1 MYNKEVNLN
10 VGKNKIIHFNY
21 SFNDNTKFGDLLE
34 YVSFLFPNLNLCQ
47 CFCFANNFNYIN
59 NDMKLIDSNDINE
72 PLHFENASNDSK
84 CHCSPEI
91 KKILKMSKME
101 FINKLLNNNI
111 NINSLGQTSVE
122 LNNPKKNNCN
132 NRAFSPKKKGQLNN
146 NLTNNQEIETWKKKA
161 YDLEEKIKNQ
171 EIKNQELQKQL
182 DKYQKINNLNDTI
195 NKFKKQIKYLE
206 EKEKNLSNQFAEN
219 EKIINDLNKKIED
232 YKNKINGQKEQIQKL
247 DKKKQNLERN
257 LKISNTIHID
267 QNNNINESNFIDN
280 LKDFNKQNFVDFYDA
295 IIDIKSVK
303 DINKGWKVKMNEKGL
318 KNYKVYKE
326 SEIIKIGVIG
336 NSNKGK
342 SFILSKISKINFPSG
357 TSIRTEGLSVK
368 YPELE
373 THKNRKIALLDSA
386 GLETPVLKSE
396 NKETQKNEKEMFKE
410 KSREK
415 LITELFLQ
423 NYIINISDILIVVV
437 GILTYSEQ
445 KLLNRIKIEIQRH
458 KLKKTLYIIHN
469 LITYTSVKQIEEY
482 IKDYLLES
490 ATFNLE
496 KGHKINTSEE
506 QNQGEYF
513 YEKNSEPK
521 IFHLIY
527 ANEGSEAGNYYNK
540 FTLNFIENTYMNVT
554 DLKSFDIIES
564 IKERFIEVSKEI
576 IEKAEPLE
584 LKDFCNNDNDNYK
597 LIKLNDEKEIT
608 LKKCLIDELGFSNL
622 KGNGFEPN
630 YNFYKHQNGKTIIIR
645 VEAPGNSEIKSKIE
659 YRGENTI
666 IQLIG
671 TKNQDIEPKELK
683 DNLFT
688 SREFGDF
695 IVDIPLKTEDY
706 KILNEK
712 PNIRNASGL
721 FIIEYKLED
730 QQGDSEVFKSSEQ
743 V

>member
-1 MYNKEVNLN
+1 MYNKQVNLI
-10 VGKNKIIHFNY
+10 VGKNKILFNY
-21 SFNDNTKFGDLLE
+21 SYNDNTKFGDLLE

-59 NDMKLIDSNDINE
+59 NDMKLNESNDINE
-72 PLHFENASNDSK
+72 ALHLENANNDSK

-91 KKILKMSKME
+91 KNILKMSKME

-111 NINSLGQTSVE
+111 NINSLGQTSFE
-122 LNNPKKNNCN
+122 LNNAKKNNGN

-232 YKNKINGQKEQIQKL
+232 YEKKINGQKEQIPKL
-247 DKKKQNLERN
+247 YKRKQNLERN

-267 QNNNINESNFIDN
+267 QNNNINESNFVDN

-373 THKNRKIALLDSA
+373 THKDRKIVLLDSA
-386 GLETPVLKSE
+386 GLETPVLNNE
-396 NKETQKNEKEMFKE
+396 NMGDYNNEKEMFKE

-423 NYIINISDILIVVV
+423 NYIINTSEILIVVV

-445 KLLNRIKIEIQRH
+445 KLLNRIRTEMQRA
-458 KLKKTLYIIHN
+458 KLKKTLFVIHN
-469 LITYTSVKQIEEY
+469 LITYTSINQVKEY
-482 IKDYLLES
+482 IEDYLLKS
-490 ATFNLE
+490 ATFHLSQ
-496 KGHKINTSEE
+496 GHKINTSEQQE
-506 QNQGEYF
+506 TGDYY

-527 ANEGSEAGNYYNK
+527 ANEGSEAGKYYNN
-540 FTLNFIENTYMNVT
+540 FTLKFIENSYLSVT
-554 DLKSFDIIES
+554 DLNNFDIIES
-564 IKERFIEVSKEI
+564 IKERFIEISKEI
-576 IEKAEPLE
+576 IEKSEQLQ
-584 LKDFCNNDNDNYK
+584 LSDFCKNDNDNYK

-622 KGNGFEPN
+622 KARGFEPT
-630 YNFYKHQNGKTIIIR
+630 YNFYRHLDGKTIIIR

-666 IQLIG
+666 IQLRG
-671 TKNQDIEPKELK
+671 KKNQDIEPKELK

-695 IVDIPLKTEDY
+695 FVDIPLKTEDF

-712 PNIRNASGL
+712 PKIRVASGL
-721 FIIEYKLED
+721 FIIEYKLENKEEE
-730 QQGDSEVFKSSEQ
+730 SEVFGTKQ
-743 V
+743 LV

>member
-1 MYNKEVNLN
+1 MSKNEII
-10 VGKNKIIHFNY
+10 NKI
-21 SFNDNTKFGDLLE
+21 
-34 YVSFLFPNLNLCQ
+34 
-47 CFCFANNFNYIN
+47 
-59 NDMKLIDSNDINE
+59 
-72 PLHFENASNDSK
+72 
-84 CHCSPEI
+84 
-91 KKILKMSKME
+91 
-101 FINKLLNNNI
+101 LNNNNNNDYYSI
-111 NINSLGQTSVE
+111 GQTLGGINSPNINQQLSEKSNQIQ
-122 LNNPKKNNCN
+122 
-132 NRAFSPKKKGQLNN
+132 QLN
-146 NLTNNQEIETWKKKA
+146 LRIEE
-161 YDLEEKIKNQ
+161 Y
-171 EIKNQELQKQL
+171 
-182 DKYQKINNLNDTI
+182 
-195 NKFKKQIKYLE
+195 KKQIADLVNQIKKLKANINGINTIRINE
-206 EKEKNLSNQFAEN
+206 NNNIINEKNLVSF
-219 EKIINDLNKKIED
+219 
-232 YKNKINGQKEQIQKL
+232 
-247 DKKKQNLERN
+247 
-257 LKISNTIHID
+257 
-267 QNNNINESNFIDN
+267 
-280 LKDFNKQNFVDFYDA
+280 KDFNKEDFVDFYDV

-303 DINKGWKVKMNEKGL
+303 DINKGWKINMNERGL
-318 KNYKVYKE
+318 KNYEDHKTNKV
-326 SEIIKIGVIG
+326 IKIGVIG

-373 THKNRKIALLDSA
+373 THKDRKIVLLDSA
-386 GLETPVLKSE
+386 GLETPVLNNE
-396 NKETQKNEKEMFKE
+396 NMGDYNSEKEMFKE

-423 NYIINISDILIVVV
+423 NYIINTSEILIVVV

-445 KLLNRIKIEIQRH
+445 KLLNRIRTEMQRA
-458 KLKKTLYIIHN
+458 KLKKTLYVIHN
-469 LITYTSVKQIEEY
+469 LITYTSINQVKEY
-482 IKDYLLES
+482 IEDYLLKS
-490 ATFNLE
+490 ATFHLIE
-496 KGHKINTSEE
+496 GHKISTSEKQE
-506 QNQGEYF
+506 TGEYY

-527 ANEGSEAGNYYNK
+527 ANEGSEAGNYYNN
-540 FTLNFIENTYMNVT
+540 FTLKFIENSYLTVT
-554 DLKSFDIIES
+554 DLKNFDIIES
-564 IKERFIEVSKEI
+564 IKKRFIEVSKEI

-622 KGNGFEPN
+622 KGNGFEPT
-630 YNFYKHQNGKTIIIR
+630 YNFYKHKDGKTIIIR

-671 TKNQDIEPKELK
+671 KKKQDIEPKELK
-683 DNLFT
+683 DNIFT

-695 IVDIPLKTEDY
+695 NVDIPLKTEDY

-730 QQGDSEVFKSSEQ
+730 QHEDSEVYKSSEQ